1 MSKGLFIT
9 GTGTDTGKTYITAL
23 LLKKLN
29 ESGYNCAYYKAAMSG
44 NERDSKG
51 ALIPGDALHVKNV
64 SGIGQPLAEMCPY
77 IYETA
82 VSPHLASKIEGNP
95 VEMDIVKEKYMKL
108 TEKYDIVTMEG
119 SGGIFCP
126 IRFDDEAE
134 IELGDIIRELDL
146 PCLLVAD
153 AGLGTINN
161 VVLSTA
167 YARDNGIKISGII
180 FNNFHKGSLMEE
192 DNVKMCEYYTG
203 LKVIAK
209 VSQGDTDI
217 DISADELLSFYR

>member
-153 AGLGTINN
+153 SGLGTINN

>member
-9 GTGTDTGKTYITAL
+9 GTGTDTGKTYITGL

-29 ESGYNCAYYKAAMSG
+29 ESGFSPAYYKAAMSG
-44 NERDSKG
+44 NERDGSG
-51 ALIPGDALHVKNV
+51 ELIPGDALHVKTV
-64 SGIGQPLAEMCPY
+64 SGIDQPLTEMCPY
-77 IYETA
+77 VYETA
-82 VSPHLASKIEGNP
+82 VSPHLASMIEGSP
-95 VEMDIVKEKYMKL
+95 LEMDVVKENYMRL
-108 TEKYDIVTMEG
+108 TEKYDLITMEG

-126 IRFDDEAE
+126 IRFDDDAE
-134 IELGDIIRELDL
+134 IELGEIIRELDL

-180 FNNFHKGSLMEE
+180 FNNYHKGSLMEE

-209 VSQGDTDI
+209 VSHGDTDI
-217 DISADELLSFYR
+217 DISADELLSFYK